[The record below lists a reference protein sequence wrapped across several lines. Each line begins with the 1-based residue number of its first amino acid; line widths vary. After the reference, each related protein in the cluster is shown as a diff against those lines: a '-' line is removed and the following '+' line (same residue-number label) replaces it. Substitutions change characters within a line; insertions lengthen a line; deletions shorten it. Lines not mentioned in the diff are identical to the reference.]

1 MRESINKKIKE
12 LRKEKGYSR
21 TFLSKKVNI
30 DYWRLVRIENENAN
44 ITILELKSIADFLD
58 VNIDYFFN

>member
-1 MRESINKKIKE
+1 MEESINKKIKN

-21 TFLSKKVNI
+21 AFLSKKVNI

-44 ITILELKSIADFLD
+44 ISILELKSIADFLN
-58 VNIDYFFN
+58 VSIDYFFI